1 CHWYQC
7 LTLLEAG
14 DLDLMP
20 DVAISDQRS
29 DRFDFHTTPA
39 LLSWSQI
46 YERPGL
52 GLSSLLD
59 LDGKR
64 IAVLKQSIQAEY
76 LHQLADSFA
85 LKVQWLELD
94 SPEAGFIAVNEGR
107 ADAVAANHFL
117 GDQQA
122 QTTGLHAS
130 PILFQPSKLFFISSD
145 NRQTDKL

>member
-1 CHWYQC
+1 SNSSLAEPTAEPLRVGLYYNPPKLQADEQGQLSGILGELLSEIARLEGWELEVVECHWYQC

-76 LHQLADSFA
+76 LH
-85 LKVQWLELD
+85 
-94 SPEAGFIAVNEGR
+94 
-107 ADAVAANHFL
+107 
-117 GDQQA
+117 
-122 QTTGLHAS
+122 
-130 PILFQPSKLFFISSD
+130 
-145 NRQTDKL
+145 